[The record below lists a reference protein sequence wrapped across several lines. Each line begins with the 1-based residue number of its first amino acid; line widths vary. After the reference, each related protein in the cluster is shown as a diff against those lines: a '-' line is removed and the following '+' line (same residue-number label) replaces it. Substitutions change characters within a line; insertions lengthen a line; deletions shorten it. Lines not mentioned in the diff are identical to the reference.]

1 MHYKKL
7 TCVLIAGTMAL
18 SHSVSAF
25 ADLDRY
31 IDKTNTLCQLTAQQT
46 VPEDIEV
53 IDYDQRNPR
62 VAAFMDEVEY
72 EGYPNIHSRT
82 PEYAYMKCSDH
93 SPACGYMIDVMQNQT
108 LNISDCTDLSAVIN
122 PVVMEDDGA
131 YEIANLIPYH
141 IYHIILN
148 NDDGAV
154 ALEQY
159 IRPIG
164 ATNIIET
171 PTMPNVRD
179 IGGLPVDGGMIK
191 HGLIYRGI
199 PCSTAI
205 SDPEKTAL
213 DMKIMEQLGIKLEVD
228 LRGGDELD
236 WTVSVHEKAGTPDK
250 SEIPGA
256 DYVISPITSY
266 KRAVDINDKKN
277 KNAADALRLVMDS
290 AVRGEPVIFHCSG
303 GADRTGTI
311 AFLLEGLL
319 GASESELDKEY
330 ELTTFAGG
338 SRLRSVDGYIIMKKV
353 ILGYDGE
360 TLQEKFYNWFLAS
373 GFQKEELNTFIE
385 TMVVQK
391 P

>member
-1 MHYKKL
+1 
-7 TCVLIAGTMAL
+7 
-18 SHSVSAF
+18 
-25 ADLDRY
+25 
-31 IDKTNTLCQLTAQQT
+31 
-46 VPEDIEV
+46 
-53 IDYDQRNPR
+53 
-62 VAAFMDEVEY
+62 
-72 EGYPNIHSRT
+72 
-82 PEYAYMKCSDH
+82 
-93 SPACGYMIDVMQNQT
+93 
-108 LNISDCTDLSAVIN
+108 
-122 PVVMEDDGA
+122 
-131 YEIANLIPYH
+131 
-141 IYHIILN
+141 
-148 NDDGAV
+148 
-154 ALEQY
+154 
-159 IRPIG
+159 
-164 ATNIIET
+164 
-171 PTMPNVRD
+171 
-179 IGGLPVDGGMIK
+179 
-191 HGLIYRGI
+191 
-199 PCSTAI
+199 
-205 SDPEKTAL
+205 
-213 DMKIMEQLGIKLEVD
+213 MKIMEQLGIKLEVD

-236 WTVSVHEKAGTPDK
+236 WTISVHEKTGTPDK